1 VNVFEAGIAA
11 LAVCFATGLAGAIGP
26 GAGTLAQWRLMQVV
40 TAAGVVGA
48 IAIDATAG
56 WLHGFWPVA
65 VIVIA
70 IVLGE
75 VLADQRATREH
86 VRRRG
91 VRQKNLQ
98 YAADW
103 LADDFVELQVFPGTP
118 PDKKVAIDSYRIFFA
133 ASPDMTAE
141 IHDMVA
147 AGDRVA
153 IGATY
158 RGIDQ
163 GGFIPGIPA
172 TGMAFDMEAMYIVRV
187 NDQGQIAERWGV
199 VDTIATMAQL
209 GLLPSPG
216 NVGPA

>member
-1 VNVFEAGIAA
+1 
-11 LAVCFATGLAGAIGP
+11 
-26 GAGTLAQWRLMQVV
+26 MQVV

-56 WLHGFWPVA
+56 WLHGFWPAA

-91 VRQKNLQ
+91 VRRKNLR

-103 LADDFVELQVFPGTP
+103 LADDFVEHQVFPGTT
-118 PDKKVAIDSYRIFFA
+118 PDKKVAIGSYRIFFCGLA
-133 ASPDMTAE
+133 RYDSRDPR
-141 IHDMVA
+141 H
-147 AGDRVA
+147 GRGRRPGCDRSHLP
-153 IGATY
+153 GT
-158 RGIDQ
+158 DQ

-172 TGMAFDMEAMYIVRV
+172 TGKAFEMEAMYIVRV
-187 NDQGQIAERWGV
+187 NDQVRSPPA
-199 VDTIATMAQL
+199 L
-209 GLLPSPG
+209 GSR
-216 NVGPA
+216 

>member
-1 VNVFEAGIAA
+1 
-11 LAVCFATGLAGAIGP
+11 
-26 GAGTLAQWRLMQVV
+26 
-40 TAAGVVGA
+40 
-48 IAIDATAG
+48 
-56 WLHGFWPVA
+56 
-65 VIVIA
+65 VIA

-75 VLADQRATREH
+75 VLTDQLATREH

-103 LADDFVELQVFPGTP
+103 LADDLVEHQVFPGTT

-147 AGDRVA
+147 AGGRVA

-158 RGIDQ
+158 RGTDQ
-163 GGFIPGIPA
+163 GGFIAGIPA
-172 TGMAFDMEAMYIVRV
+172 TGKAFEMEAMYIVWVKRPGS
-187 NDQGQIAERWGV
+187 DRRA
-199 VDTIATMAQL
+199 L
-209 GLLPSPG
+209 GSRRHHRHDGAAWFAAIPR
-216 NVGPA
+216 